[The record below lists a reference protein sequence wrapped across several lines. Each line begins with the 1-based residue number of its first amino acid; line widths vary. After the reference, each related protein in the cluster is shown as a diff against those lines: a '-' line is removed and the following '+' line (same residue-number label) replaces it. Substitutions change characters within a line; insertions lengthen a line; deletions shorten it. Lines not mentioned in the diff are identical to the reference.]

1 MVFLSDS
8 SQEQLEFV
16 TTNAVPDVSVCVST
30 EDCVL
35 KCVLL
40 TNDALIV
47 RGGVWCAVC
56 RSCVVGPTEGWEG
69 GNCAQA

>member
-16 TTNAVPDVSVCVST
+16 TTNAVPDVSGCVST

-35 KCVLL
+35 LANGALL
-40 TNDALIV
+40 
-47 RGGVWCAVC
+47 
-56 RSCVVGPTEGWEG
+56 VVGDGDTLVLVIVPLSGILFKDNDSACTFGDI
-69 GNCAQA
+69 